1 MANSINTD
9 GRRVEMKRLAVEAMG
24 LGLLVS
30 VGLLSAEPAYAGA
43 NDNVAKCSLRTLRGQ
58 YLVAASG
65 TLFPPAFGVAEPST
79 SEAGGYSIYNGDG
92 TGTDYVTF
100 TIDGINANVTS
111 PTPTAYT
118 LKSDCTGTK
127 TVLPD
132 GPHFNI
138 YVAFDGSGLTAV
150 ATDTGFAV
158 SESDKRTGP

>member
-1 MANSINTD
+1 
-9 GRRVEMKRLAVEAMG
+9 MKGLAVEAIG

-30 VGLLSAEPAYAGA
+30 AGLLRAEPAYAGA
-43 NDNVAKCSLRTLRGQ
+43 NDNVAKCSLATPRGQ

-65 TLFPPAFGVAEPST
+65 RCSPPAFGVTEPST
-79 SEAGGYSIYNGDG
+79 SEAAGYSIYNGDG

-100 TIDGINANVTS
+100 TINGVNANVTS
-111 PTPTAYT
+111 PTATTYT

-132 GPHFNI
+132 GPHFNP
-138 YVAFDGSGLTAV
+138 YVAFDGSGLTAI